1 MVNRRSIAQL
11 SDVHTRPPSC
21 CLQLY
26 FAEDENQDHG
36 DGDAYHDGDY
46 DHLPSCCLQLYFADE
61 DQDHGDQIGDD
72 DHGHG
77 IAVPHPPAYN

>member
-26 FAEDENQDHG
+26 FAEDD
-36 DGDAYHDGDY
+36 
-46 DHLPSCCLQLYFADE
+46 
-61 DQDHGDQIGDD
+61 DQDHGDQNGDED
-72 DHGHG
+72 YDQ
-77 IAVPHPPAYN
+77 

>member
-26 FAEDENQDHG
+26 FADDDDQDQEDHG
-36 DGDAYHDGDY
+36 DGDANHDGDY
-46 DHLPSCCLQLYFADE
+46 DRPPSCCL
-61 DQDHGDQIGDD
+61 
-72 DHGHG
+72 
-77 IAVPHPPAYN
+77 